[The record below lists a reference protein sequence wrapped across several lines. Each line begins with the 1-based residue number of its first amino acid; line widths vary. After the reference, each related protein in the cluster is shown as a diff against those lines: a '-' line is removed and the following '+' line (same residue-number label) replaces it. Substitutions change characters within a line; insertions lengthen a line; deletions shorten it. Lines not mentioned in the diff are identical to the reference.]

1 MKPDDVG
8 ISLLDELILHYK
20 LIGEEF
26 SRIGSDSPRFR
37 YFRENFNCKM
47 FSPLC
52 GLYEKNCCEGCPLA
66 YREGEY
72 HMGRCYGT
80 VPYTKF
86 LEAIWTLDLALK
98 RNKELPV
105 LKEFFGGRI
114 REFLD
119 WLGLVKISVVN
130 GSKTA
135 RSAEELVDSL

>member
-8 ISLLDELILHYK
+8 ISLLDELILRYE

-26 SRIGSDSPRFR
+26 DRIGPDSPRFR
-37 YFRENFNCKM
+37 IFRDSFNRKM
-47 FSPLC
+47 FFPLC
-52 GLYEKNCCEGCPLA
+52 DLYEKNCCEGCPLA

-80 VPYTKF
+80 VPYTQF
-86 LEAIWTLDLALK
+86 LNAIWTLDLALK

-105 LKEFFGGRI
+105 LREFFGERVN
-114 REFLD
+114 EFLN
-119 WLGLVKISVVN
+119 WLEVVKNSVVN

-135 RSAEELVDSL
+135 RSAEEPVDSL